1 MSTEFRKSIM
11 IGLVVAFL
19 PIISFAQSI
28 NIPFAFSSELNV
40 DINPTYPRPNETV
53 AMSLSLY
60 TDDLDSANITW
71 YKNGTSV
78 LSGKGEKQYSFVMG
92 PAGEEADIE
101 IVINLLSGTSF
112 SKSFTLVPV
121 SVDIVWEAE
130 SYVPPFYQG
139 KALHPYQGLLKLV
152 AVPNF
157 VKNGQRVA
165 AKNLV
170 YKWTSG
176 LNVLQNESGYGKD
189 VVLLS
194 GRSLGQNEE
203 IRVLVTDPINNL
215 VAQNVL
221 YLKPVTPEIVF
232 YENNPYYGTIF
243 NKAVSRSFNLEREE
257 VEILA
262 APFYFTKEASG
273 LLKYEWRLN
282 GQNVPDLVGS
292 RTAVF
297 RKPEGESGQSSISLR
312 VENLNHI
319 LQQADANLNMV
330 FKNGN

>member
-1 MSTEFRKSIM
+1 MPTEFKKFVI
-11 IGLVVAFL
+11 IALVVVFW
-19 PIISFAQSI
+19 PIFSSAQSI
-28 NIPFAFSSELNV
+28 NIPFAFSNELNV
-40 DINPTYPRPNETV
+40 DINPTYPRPNEQV
-53 AMSLSLY
+53 SLNLSLY
-60 TDDLDSANITW
+60 TDDLDSATITW
-71 YKNGTSV
+71 YQDGKSV
-78 LSGKGEKQYSFVMG
+78 LSGKGEKQYSFTMG
-92 PAGEEADIE
+92 PAGEETNIE
-101 IVINLLSGTSF
+101 IFINLLSGASF
-112 SKSFTLVPV
+112 SKSFVLVPA

-152 AVPNF
+152 AMPNF

-165 AKNLV
+165 ASNLI

-203 IRVLVTDPINNL
+203 IRVLVTDPTNNL

-282 GQNVPDLVGS
+282 GQNIPDLAGS

-297 RKPEGESGQSSISLR
+297 RKPEGQTGQSNISLQM
-312 VENLNHI
+312 ENLNHI
-319 LQQADANLNMV
+319 LQQTDASLSV
-330 FKNGN
+330 IFKN